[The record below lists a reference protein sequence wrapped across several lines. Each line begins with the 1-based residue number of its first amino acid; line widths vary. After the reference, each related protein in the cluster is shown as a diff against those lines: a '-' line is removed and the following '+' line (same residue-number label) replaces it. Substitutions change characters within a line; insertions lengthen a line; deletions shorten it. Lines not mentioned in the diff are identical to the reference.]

1 MSRRSARV
9 VRRIEAANGQDT
21 SPLWAVAGFALGA
34 VAGWIVGEVTGGV
47 TRDRL
52 TSYVSGLRRPAPDT
66 GAPANPRER
75 VRAALN
81 ADPDL
86 ARLDLE
92 VRPAGRAAVE
102 LHGWV
107 PSRTLRAR
115 ATRLAATAA
124 GSTRLID
131 SLLVRGEDDRPADD
145 DDLPAETPQSA

>member
-1 MSRRSARV
+1 M
-9 VRRIEAANGQDT
+9 VRRIEVAPREDT

-34 VAGWIVGEVTGGV
+34 VVGWVAGELSGRG

-52 TSYVSGLRRPAPDT
+52 AGYVRGLGRPEADAE
-66 GAPANPRER
+66 APATPRER
-75 VRAALN
+75 VRAALD

-86 ARLDLE
+86 RPLDLDII
-92 VRPAGRAAVE
+92 PAGRGAVE

-124 GSTRLID
+124 GTTRLID
-131 SLLVRGEDDRPADD
+131 SLLVRGEDDRPLEDA
-145 DDLPAETPQSA
+145 LPPGAPQSA